1 MKILILPSILILLP
15 LVILFLIIRYWNKRK
30 AISMGEKI
38 VLGII
43 FIAIGLLTTIY
54 AMSVSIEGMADK
66 NVQCMTG
73 VIVFIPFGLL
83 TYILGVPLL
92 LSLSKGK
99 P

>member
-1 MKILILPSILILLP
+1 MKILILPSLIILLP
-15 LVILFLIIRYWNKRK
+15 IGILFSIIKYWTNRK
-30 AISMGEKI
+30 AISTGLKI

-83 TYILGVPLL
+83 TYILGVPLM
-92 LSLSKGK
+92 LSLSKDK
-99 P
+99 T